1 MLVVQLKRCFTKTI
15 GRADLNFYEVRT
27 VANETELSLNSRP
40 LEVDLQDD
48 DLEEPFTPNHLLH
61 ERQLHY
67 NNYNKSIVGGVFAA
81 HKWIEYLETV
91 FNHF

>member
-15 GRADLNFYEVRT
+15 GRAYLNFYEVQT
-27 VANETELSLNSRP
+27 VANETELLLNFRP
-40 LEVDLQDD
+40 LEVLQDD
-48 DLEEPFTPNHLLH
+48 DLEEPFTPNHLLY

-67 NNYNKSIVGGVFAA
+67 NNYNKSIVGGVLAA